1 MPDTPEASSNPP
13 EVFMVEDLPM
23 DIDVR
28 LAKEIAARGGSVI
41 HENNKAQSFLPIQ
54 RLRDLF
60 AKIKPRTDIKE

>member
-28 LAKEIAARGGSVI
+28 LAKEIAARGKR
-41 HENNKAQSFLPIQ
+41 HTRK
-54 RLRDLF
+54 
-60 AKIKPRTDIKE
+60 